1 MFYRSPWMTEELDS
15 VRDLARKFLAKES
28 EPNHERWT
36 KQGCVDREFWN
47 AAGSVGLLCVS
58 CPEEYGVAAVPSP
71 TRQWS
76 WKNRPASPTTLGPT
90 AFTAQSS
97 PIISMHTAPRNR
109 SAAGCRRW
117 RAGKWSAPSP

>member
-1 MFYRSPWMTEELDS
+1 MFYRSPWMTEELDN

-58 CPEEYGVAAVPSP
+58 CPEEYGGGGGTFAHEAVVMEEQARIADDTWCVYRKPH
-71 TRQWS
+71 
-76 WKNRPASPTTLGPT
+76 
-90 AFTAQSS
+90 SS
-97 PIISMHTAPRNR
+97 
-109 SAAGCRRW
+109 
-117 RAGKWSAPSP
+117 